1 MDCRPKQDWDDC
13 HVDTRKFPQWLSIP
27 EEAVRKGLTVH
38 LIPTVLTAKGRTVWE
53 DRQNRTHVVVVDQ
66 QSTQGNFASVV
77 QSLKDVVFKV
87 CC

>member
-1 MDCRPKQDWDDC
+1 M
-13 HVDTRKFPQWLSIP
+13 
-27 EEAVRKGLTVH
+27 RKGLTVH